1 MHCPFCDAEKDRLKV
16 IDSRTC
22 ENGRAIR
29 RRRQCVQCSKRFT
42 TYERIDEAPKLSVVK
57 NGGDK
62 QPWDRRKIIAGIERA
77 AFKLDIAPSEF
88 DRIADE
94 VEDEALRNFER
105 EVPTE
110 FIGNRVGDKLG
121 RISKVAYV
129 RFASVYKKFQTAE
142 EFIDETRA
150 VIDAPDLDDD
160 PDQTHLFSEGRANP
174 RKAKTAD
181 AGDDSAPA
189 VDRRR
194 TRRARRTS
202 KPA

>member
-29 RRRQCVQCSKRFT
+29 RRRQCVQCTKRFT
-42 TYERIDEAPKLSVVK
+42 TYERIDETPKLAVVK
-57 NGGDK
+57 TGGGK
-62 QPWDRRKIIAGIERA
+62 EPWDRRKIVAGIERA
-77 AFKLDIAPSEF
+77 AFKLSIHASEF

-94 VEDEALRNFER
+94 VEDEALRNYER

-142 EFIDETRA
+142 EFIEETRA
-150 VIDAPDLDDD
+150 VINAPDLDDD
-160 PDQTHLFSEGRANP
+160 PDQTHLFSDGRANP
-174 RKAKTAD
+174 RKAVAPGAD
-181 AGDDSAPA
+181 DESGPSI
-189 VDRRR
+189 DRRR
-194 TRRARRTS
+194 TRRTRRTS